1 MPMEFVVYTYHFAPQ
16 LDERQLD
23 LFSDTYQL
31 RQKIMESKNEVFAE
45 ILSNIRFVYRNK
57 TYAHNLVSTENDI
70 TIMQLANNRTI
81 TFEKNFSKVKESA
94 EPSCYIIIDNRSTS
108 QTILVERN
116 AKAFP
121 EVESVIRILEK
132 NFNNI
137 LLKKRLIMEIKKR
150 PNEREFWDFC
160 DKNQGKVN
168 LVRFSYKYPNVGRA
182 AEKMR
187 ELLKD
192 SSKEIKSDRTV
203 VQFESEDAL
212 EIKQDNEIVKG
223 LADDSYQGGNV
234 IDIRLKGSQK
244 LHHTGHTTLTVNI
257 EPQWLVGKLFDKVKE
272 KINAIIK

>member
-1 MPMEFVVYTYHFAPQ
+1 MEFVAYTYHFTPQ

-23 LFSDTYQL
+23 LFSDTYEL

-45 ILSNIRFVYRNK
+45 ILSNIKFVYRNK
-57 TYAHNLVSTENDI
+57 TYAHNIVSTEDRI
-70 TIMQLANNRTI
+70 TIMQLANSRTI
-81 TFEKNFSKVKESA
+81 TFERNFSKIKESA
-94 EPSCYIIIDNRSTS
+94 EPSCFIIIDNRSTS

-121 EVESVIRILEK
+121 EVESVIRILER
-132 NFNNI
+132 NFNNA
-137 LLKKRLIMEIKKR
+137 LLPKKLWMEIKKR
-150 PNEREFWDFC
+150 PSEREFWDFC
-160 DKNQGKVN
+160 DKNRGKIN

-192 SSKEIKSDRTV
+192 SSKEIKSDKTV

-212 EIKQDNEIVKG
+212 EINQKNEIIKG
-223 LADDSYQGGNV
+223 LADDSYQGGNA
-234 IDIRLKGSQK
+234 IDIRLKGSPK
-244 LHHTGHTTLTVNI
+244 LHQTGHTVLTVNI
-257 EPQWLVGKLFDKVKE
+257 ELQWLIGKLFDKIKE